1 MPTSLRHLDHNREI
15 TPSSTFGLII
25 EVSEDVEISVFSA
38 AEAVAGTALA
48 SLVTSTPTNGGTTSQ
63 EVLSIRTGEV
73 RAAVTEIGG
82 GDREAA
88 TAATDNTDDTDDAD
102 DEAAG
107 YHGGNPPVSTR
118 AKIQRSDD

>member
-1 MPTSLRHLDHNREI
+1 MPTSLRHLGHNREI

-48 SLVTSTPTNGGTTSQ
+48 SLVTRTPTNGDTTGQ
-63 EVLSIRTGEV
+63 ELLSIRTGEV
-73 RAAVTEIGG
+73 RAPVTEIGG

-88 TAATDNTDDTDDAD
+88 ATATDNTDDTDDAD
-102 DEAAG
+102 DEAAD